1 MGQNVSTS
9 LTTNVVEAFCGSAGL
24 SRALRACGFAVYP
37 VDFDK
42 NRHASKVHVID
53 LDLTVQPCVDVFKQM
68 LSDLQP
74 SYIHMGLPC
83 GTCSRAR
90 EKPLPKHCKNTRGQP
105 RFVMQ
110 TTCLGDR
117 AFLPMIKQKFKV
129 LISSTIWLC
138 MVSIE
143 NPHRSWLWPLLA
155 LLVRRCDDVEFSFF
169 FNSLDAVVFDSCMR
183 GGRRDKRTKWLS
195 TAGVFSSLAQDC
207 DKSHAH
213 ASWQPYMS
221 EEGVIFPTKEEAA
234 YPDTLCSRAAECVAL
249 KAQQWKLNL
258 DVPVKL
264 KQLLRWSLGEQ
275 NFRHRPLVPEFS
287 SFLHST
293 EQLFRDDLRL
303 LASPHNR
310 GPQLEAN
317 MKAPGQPAGSI
328 ETTEFDQP
336 CKRIRATYKYGVWHN
351 PDSFLEKA
359 ENVERPAN
367 SKSMLNEATIE
378 AISTE
383 VTMDPVELAKLRLR
397 AILRIRELEKD
408 FRLREHELKSTME
421 LEVARRHGSFGPS
434 DPGGAAGWKVG
445 PTARTATPCCSCAA
459 HRGRVGLLGSL
470 EKEIS
475 YCVKGR
481 GAC

>member
-90 EKPLPKHCKNTRGQP
+90 EKPLPKHCKNARGP
-105 RFVMQ
+105 TPLRDADNL
-110 TTCLGDR
+110 LGRPGLSVNDQ
-117 AFLPMIKQKFKV
+117 AKV
-129 LISSTIWLC
+129 QSANQLYHLAIWVLRWCMSSGC

-169 FNSLDAVVFDSCMR
+169 FNSLDAVVFDSCMH

-221 EEGVIFPTKEEAA
+221 EGGIIFPTKEEAA
-234 YPDTLCSRAAECVAL
+234 YPDTLCTRAAECVAL

-310 GPQLEAN
+310 GP
-317 MKAPGQPAGSI
+317 
-328 ETTEFDQP
+328 
-336 CKRIRATYKYGVWHN
+336 
-351 PDSFLEKA
+351 
-359 ENVERPAN
+359 
-367 SKSMLNEATIE
+367 
-378 AISTE
+378 
-383 VTMDPVELAKLRLR
+383 
-397 AILRIRELEKD
+397 
-408 FRLREHELKSTME
+408 
-421 LEVARRHGSFGPS
+421 
-434 DPGGAAGWKVG
+434 
-445 PTARTATPCCSCAA
+445 
-459 HRGRVGLLGSL
+459 
-470 EKEIS
+470 
-475 YCVKGR
+475 
-481 GAC
+481 